1 MLHDVM
7 PDQKNTTG
15 ETQQTSA
22 LEERLRADVK
32 SAQRDRDQVRV
43 DTLRMALNGIHTEEV
58 ARTDGKHPRYR
69 QPLTEIDRV
78 AILEKQVK
86 QRDEAG
92 QIFRNAGRVELAE
105 KEEREGSILKEY
117 LPAQMS
123 DDELRAVIGALVAQH
138 GKDFRK
144 VMPLASKETKG
155 RADGKRVNELVRE
168 LTA

>member
-1 MLHDVM
+1 MLHDIM

-22 LEERLRADVK
+22 LEARLRADVK
-32 SAQRDRDQVRV
+32 TAQRARDQVRV
-43 DTLRMALNGIHTEEV
+43 DTLRLALGAFHNEEV
-58 ARTDGKHPRYR
+58 ARTDAKHPRHR
-69 QPLTEIDRV
+69 QPLTEVDRV
-78 AILEKQVK
+78 AIVEKQVK
-86 QRDEAG
+86 QREEAA
-92 QIFRNAGRVELAE
+92 QIYRNANRIELAE
-105 KEEREGSILKEY
+105 KEEREGAILKEY

-123 DDELRAVIGALVAQH
+123 DDELRALISELIAQH

-144 VMPLASKETKG
+144 VMPLASRETKG

>member
-1 MLHDVM
+1 MLHNVM

-32 SAQRDRDQVRV
+32 TAQRARDQVRV
-43 DTLRMALNGIHTEEV
+43 DTLRLALGAFHNEEV
-58 ARTDGKHPRYR
+58 ARTDAKHPRHR
-69 QPLTEIDRV
+69 QPLAEIDRV
-78 AILEKQVK
+78 AIVEKQVK
-86 QRDEAG
+86 QREEAA
-92 QIFRNAGRVELAE
+92 QIYRDAKRVELAE
-105 KEEREGSILKEY
+105 KEEREGAILKEY

-123 DDELRAVIGALVAQH
+123 DDELRALIGELIAQH

-144 VMPLASKETKG
+144 VMPVASRETKG